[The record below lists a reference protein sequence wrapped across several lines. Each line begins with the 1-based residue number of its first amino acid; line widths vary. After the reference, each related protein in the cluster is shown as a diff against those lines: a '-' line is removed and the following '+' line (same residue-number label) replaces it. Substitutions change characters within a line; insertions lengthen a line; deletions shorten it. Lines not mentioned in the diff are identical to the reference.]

1 MQPPVA
7 RVVRLGDGMS
17 HTGTRPC
24 QRFASSGRWLLVVG
38 AITGA
43 ASLRAQVEPAPVDG
57 AALQRCASIN
67 DAAQRLSCYDELAG
81 RGARGPGE
89 AKAAEEPAVPAAQ
102 VLPTAG
108 SALRPSGSFLT
119 QYWELDRASKRGT
132 FNFIGYR
139 PNFILPVHY
148 TDHINRN
155 PQSPTRE
162 PVSLPDYQQ
171 IEAKLQISIRTKI
184 AQDVLLPDADVW
196 FGFTQQ
202 ALWQMYNTRGSAP
215 FRNTDYEPE
224 LIYVVPV
231 PLGMQTLPAGWL
243 WKFVQVG
250 AAHQSNGQAKPLSR
264 SWNRLYLGT
273 GIERGDY
280 SIVVR
285 SARRLPEDDDDNPD
299 LTDWR
304 GRGDVLVQ
312 WTPGLATA
320 SLLWRT
326 NFKAFN
332 RGALQVDWTY
342 PVESDQPHGLRWY
355 VQLFTGYGETLTD
368 YNFRQTSLGLGVT
381 LFGF

>member
-1 MQPPVA
+1 M
-7 RVVRLGDGMS
+7 G
-17 HTGTRPC
+17 
-24 QRFASSGRWLLVVG
+24 LL
-38 AITGA
+38 
-43 ASLRAQVEPAPVDG
+43 RD
-57 AALQRCASIN
+57 
-67 DAAQRLSCYDELAG
+67 
-81 RGARGPGE
+81 
-89 AKAAEEPAVPAAQ
+89 
-102 VLPTAG
+102 
-108 SALRPSGSFLT
+108 
-119 QYWELDRASKRGT
+119 
-132 FNFIGYR
+132 
-139 PNFILPVHY
+139 
-148 TDHINRN
+148 
-155 PQSPTRE
+155 
-162 PVSLPDYQQ
+162 
-171 IEAKLQISIRTKI
+171 
-184 AQDVLLPDADVW
+184 
-196 FGFTQQ
+196 
-202 ALWQMYNTRGSAP
+202 
-215 FRNTDYEPE
+215 
-224 LIYVVPV
+224 
-231 PLGMQTLPAGWL
+231 
-243 WKFVQVG
+243 
-250 AAHQSNGQAKPLSR
+250 
-264 SWNRLYLGT
+264 LGT